1 MKLSVSMITFQGA
14 AYLKAQMD
22 SILGQSIPVHEIIV
36 CDDGSTD
43 GTREILA
50 TYAASYPQIQ
60 LFFNEKNLG
69 TVANMQQCLRK
80 TTGDLI
86 FLADQDDVWL
96 PNKVK
101 KTLTFFQDNPEAE
114 AVFSN
119 ADIID
124 EVGETQFGMT
134 LWDIIGFPYG
144 QVDLADFERRVDNVV
159 TGAGLAFKRDL
170 DLITKDIP
178 QIPGLLHDGW
188 IGLYFAAKNTLKAN
202 PEKLFQYRSHANQQ
216 VGGKIAERSQNLD
229 FNLALYDGVPVMKD
243 FATWKAAM
251 KRLYTNLNLPYMQKE
266 IIQEQI
272 DLYAEYGK
280 TYFKLRAS
288 LFLFVKAIR

>member
-14 AYLKAQMD
+14 AYLQAQMD
-22 SILGQSIPVHEIIV
+22 SILGQSVPVNEIIV

-50 TYAASYPQIQ
+50 TYAASHPHIQ
-60 LFFNEKNLG
+60 LHFNERNLG

-80 TTGDLI
+80 TTGELI

-96 PNKVK
+96 PNKVE
-101 KTLTFFQDNPEAE
+101 KTLAFFQENPDAD

-159 TGAGLAFKRDL
+159 TGAGLAFKRDP
-170 DLITKDIP
+170 DLLEKDIP

-188 IGLYFAAKNTLKAN
+188 LGLYFAAKNTLKAT
-202 PEKLFQYRSHANQQ
+202 PDILFQYRSHANQQ
-216 VGGKIAERSQNLD
+216 VGGKIKERQALLD

-243 FATWKAAM
+243 FTTWRAAM
-251 KRLYTNLNLPYMQKE
+251 KRLYTNLALPYMNKE
-266 IIQEQI
+266 KIQDQI
-272 DLYAEYGK
+272 ELYAEYGK
-280 TYFKLRAS
+280 TYFQLCAS
-288 LFLFVKAIR
+288 LYLFVKAIR

>member
-43 GTREILA
+43 ETRAIL
-50 TYAASYPQIQ
+50 TEYAAKHPQIQ

-69 TVANMQQCLRK
+69 TVQNMQQCLRK
-80 TTGDLI
+80 TSGEII

-96 PNKVK
+96 PTKVE
-101 KTLTFFQDNPEAE
+101 KTLAFFQEHPNAG

-124 EVGETQFGMT
+124 ETGETQYGMT
-134 LWDIIGFPYG
+134 LWDIIGFPYD
-144 QVDLADFERRVDNVV
+144 QVELIDFERRVDNVV
-159 TGAGLAFKRDL
+159 TGAGLAFKRDPEL
-170 DLITKDIP
+170 LQKDIP
-178 QIPGLLHDGW
+178 QLPGLLHDGW
-188 IGLYFAAKNTLKAN
+188 IGLYFAAKNALQAN
-202 PEKLFQYRSHANQQ
+202 PEKLFQYRSHTNQQ
-216 VGGKIAERSQNLD
+216 VGGKTADRAQLLE
-229 FNLALYDGVPVMKD
+229 FNYALYDGVPVMKD
-243 FATWKAAM
+243 YKTWKESM
-251 KRLYTNLNLPYMQKE
+251 KRLYTNLDLPYMDKAK
-266 IIQEQI
+266 IQDQI
-272 DLYAEYGK
+272 ELYAEYGK
-280 TYFKLRAS
+280 TYFQLRAS

>member
-14 AYLKAQMD
+14 AYLKVQMD
-22 SILGQSIPVHEIIV
+22 SILGQSIPVQEIIV

-50 TYAASYPQIQ
+50 SYAAEYPQIQ
-60 LFFNEKNLG
+60 LYFNEKNLG
-69 TVANMQQCLRK
+69 TVANMQQCLRR
-80 TTGDLI
+80 TTGDII

-96 PNKVK
+96 PTKVEK
-101 KTLTFFQDNPEAE
+101 MLAFFQENPEAD

-124 EVGETQFGMT
+124 EVGETQYGMT

-144 QVDLADFERRVDNVV
+144 QVELTDFERRVDNVV
-159 TGAGLAFKRDL
+159 TGAGLAFKRNPEL
-170 DLITKDIP
+170 LEKDIP

-188 IGLYFAAKNTLKAN
+188 IGLYFAAKNTLKSN

-216 VGGKIAERSQNLD
+216 VGGKIKERSQLLN

-243 FATWKAAM
+243 YATWKAAM
-251 KRLYTNLNLPYMQKE
+251 KRLYTNLDLPYMDKAE
-266 IIQEQI
+266 IQDQI

-280 TYFKLRAS
+280 TYFQLRAS

>member
-43 GTREILA
+43 GTKEILA
-50 TYAASYPQIQ
+50 TYAESHPHIQ
-60 LFFNEKNLG
+60 LHFNEKNLG

-86 FLADQDDVWL
+86 FLTDQDDVWL
-96 PNKVK
+96 PNKVE
-101 KTLTFFQDNPEAE
+101 KTLAFFQENPNAD

-144 QVDLADFERRVDNVV
+144 QVELADFERRVDNVV
-159 TGAGLAFKRDL
+159 TGAGLAFKRDIEL
-170 DLITKDIP
+170 LEKDIP

-188 IGLYFAAKNTLKAN
+188 IGLYFAAKNTLLAN
-202 PEKLFQYRSHANQQ
+202 PEKLLQYRSHANQQ
-216 VGGKIAERSQNLD
+216 VGGKIAERSQLLE
-229 FNLALYDGVPVMKD
+229 FNLALFDGVPVMKD
-243 FATWKAAM
+243 FATWRAAM
-251 KRLYTNLNLPYMQKE
+251 KRLYTNLELPYMDKE
-266 IIQEQI
+266 KIQEQI

-280 TYFKLRAS
+280 TYFQLRAS

>member
-1 MKLSVSMITFQGA
+1 MITFQGA

-22 SILGQSIPVHEIIV
+22 SILGQSVPVHEIIA

-50 TYAASYPQIQ
+50 AYAADNPQIQ
-60 LFFNEKNLG
+60 LHFNEKNLG

-96 PNKVK
+96 PTKAE
-101 KTLTFFQDNPEAE
+101 KTLAFFQQNPEAD

-144 QVDLADFERRVDNVV
+144 QVELADFESRVDNVV
-159 TGAGLAFKRDL
+159 TGAGLAFKRNQEL
-170 DLITKDIP
+170 LEKDIP

-188 IGLYFAAKNTLKAN
+188 IGLYFASKNTLKAN

-216 VGGKIAERSQNLD
+216 VGGKIKERQALLN

-243 FATWKAAM
+243 FATWRAAM
-251 KRLYTNLNLPYMQKE
+251 KRLYTNLNLPYMNKAK
-266 IIQEQI
+266 IQNQI

-280 TYFKLRAS
+280 TYFQLRAS

>member
-14 AYLKAQMD
+14 SYLKAQMD
-22 SILGQSIPVHEIIV
+22 SILGQSIPVQEIIV

-50 TYAASYPQIQ
+50 SYVAEYPQIQ
-60 LFFNEKNLG
+60 LHFNEKNLG

-96 PNKVK
+96 PTKAE
-101 KTLTFFQDNPEAE
+101 KTLAFFQQNPEAD

-159 TGAGLAFKRDL
+159 TGAGLAFKRDSE
-170 DLITKDIP
+170 LIDTGIP

-188 IGLYFAAKNTLKAN
+188 IGLYFATKNTLKAN

-216 VGGKIAERSQNLD
+216 VGGKIKERSQLLS
-229 FNLALYDGVPVMKD
+229 FNLALYDGVPVMKN

-251 KRLYTNLNLPYMQKE
+251 KRLYTNLDLPYMDKAK
-266 IIQEQI
+266 IQNQI

-280 TYFKLRAS
+280 TYFQLRAS

>member
-1 MKLSVSMITFQGA
+1 MITFQGA

-43 GTREILA
+43 GTKEILA
-50 TYAASYPQIQ
+50 TYAESHPHIQ
-60 LFFNEKNLG
+60 LHFNEKNLG

-96 PNKVK
+96 PTKVEK
-101 KTLTFFQDNPEAE
+101 MLTFFQENPEAD

-144 QVDLADFERRVDNVV
+144 QVELADFERRVDNVV
-159 TGAGLAFKRDL
+159 TGAGLAFKRDIEL
-170 DLITKDIP
+170 LEKDIP
-178 QIPGLLHDGW
+178 LIPGLLHDGW
-188 IGLYFAAKNTLKAN
+188 IGLYFAAKYTLKAN

-216 VGGKIAERSQNLD
+216 VGGKIAERSQLLD
-229 FNLALYDGVPVMKD
+229 FNLALYDGIPVMKD
-243 FATWKAAM
+243 FATWRAAM
-251 KRLYTNLNLPYMQKE
+251 KRLFTNLELPYMDKE
-266 IIQEQI
+266 KIQEQI

-280 TYFKLRAS
+280 TYFQLRAS

>member
-14 AYLKAQMD
+14 TYLKAQMD

-96 PNKVK
+96 PNKVEN
-101 KTLTFFQDNPEAE
+101 TLAFFEKHSTAE

-119 ADIID
+119 AEIID

-144 QVDLADFERRVDNVV
+144 KVELGDFERRVDNVV
-159 TGAGLAFKRDL
+159 TGAGLALKRNKE
-170 DLITKDIP
+170 LIEKDIP

-188 IGLYFAAKNTLKAN
+188 IGLYFASKNALMAN
-202 PEKLFQYRSHANQQ
+202 PEILFQYRSHANQQ

-280 TYFKLRAS
+280 TYFQLRAS

>member
-1 MKLSVSMITFQGA
+1 MITFQGA

-43 GTREILA
+43 GTKEILA
-50 TYAASYPQIQ
+50 TYAESHPHIQ
-60 LFFNEKNLG
+60 LHFNEKNRG

-96 PNKVK
+96 PTKVE
-101 KTLTFFQDNPEAE
+101 KTLAFFQENPNAD

-124 EVGETQFGMT
+124 EVGETQYGMT

-144 QVDLADFERRVDNVV
+144 QVELADFERRVDNVV
-159 TGAGLAFKRDL
+159 TGAGLAFKRNQEL
-170 DLITKDIP
+170 LEKDIP

-188 IGLYFAAKNTLKAN
+188 IGLYFAAKNTLLAN

-216 VGGKIAERSQNLD
+216 VGGKIAERSQLLD

-243 FATWKAAM
+243 FATWRAAM
-251 KRLYTNLNLPYMQKE
+251 KRLYTNLELPYMNKE
-266 IIQEQI
+266 KIQEQI

-280 TYFKLRAS
+280 TYFQLRAS

>member
-1 MKLSVSMITFQGA
+1 
-14 AYLKAQMD
+14 MD

-50 TYAASYPQIQ
+50 TYAANHPQIQ
-60 LFFNEKNLG
+60 LHFNEKNLG

-80 TTGDLI
+80 TSGDIL

-96 PNKVK
+96 PNKVE
-101 KTLTFFQDNPEAE
+101 KTLAFFQDNPTTG

-119 ADIID
+119 ASIID
-124 EVGETQFGMT
+124 ETGETQYGMT
-134 LWDIIGFPYG
+134 LWDIVGFPYD
-144 QVDLADFERRVDNVV
+144 QVELADFERRVDNVV
-159 TGAGLAFKRDL
+159 TGAGLAFKL
-170 DLITKDIP
+170 DPELLQKDIP
-178 QIPGLLHDGW
+178 QLPGLLHDGW

-216 VGGKIAERSQNLD
+216 VGGKIAERSQLLA
-229 FNLALYDGVPVMKD
+229 FNLAMYDGVPVMKD
-243 FATWKAAM
+243 FTTWKTTM
-251 KRLYTNLNLPYMQKE
+251 KRLYTNLDLPYMDKAK
-266 IIQEQI
+266 IQNQI

-280 TYFKLRAS
+280 TYFQLRAS
-288 LFLFVKAIR
+288 LFLFIKAIR

>member
-1 MKLSVSMITFQGA
+1 MNLSVSMITFQGA

-50 TYAASYPQIQ
+50 TYAASHPQIQ
-60 LFFNEKNLG
+60 LYFNEKNLG

-96 PNKVK
+96 PSKVE
-101 KTLTFFQDNPEAE
+101 KTLAFFQKNPEAD

-144 QVDLADFERRVDNVV
+144 QVDLADFETRVDNVV
-159 TGAGLAFKRDL
+159 TGAGLAFKRNPEL
-170 DLITKDIP
+170 LEKDIP

-216 VGGKIAERSQNLD
+216 VGGKIKERSQLLD

-243 FATWKAAM
+243 FAMWKAAM
-251 KRLYTNLNLPYMQKE
+251 KRLYTNLDLPYMDKAK
-266 IIQEQI
+266 IQDQI

-280 TYFKLRAS
+280 TYFQLRAS

>member
-14 AYLKAQMD
+14 SYLKAQMD
-22 SILGQSIPVHEIIV
+22 SILGQSVPVHEIIV

-50 TYAASYPQIQ
+50 AYAADNPQIQ
-60 LFFNEKNLG
+60 LHFNEKNLG

-86 FLADQDDVWL
+86 LLADQDDVWL
-96 PNKVK
+96 PTKAE
-101 KTLTFFQDNPEAE
+101 KTLAFFQQNPEAD

-134 LWDIIGFPYG
+134 LWDIIGFPSD

-159 TGAGLAFKRDL
+159 TGAGLAFKRNQEL
-170 DLITKDIP
+170 LEKDIP

-188 IGLYFAAKNTLKAN
+188 IGLYFAVKNTLKAN
-202 PEKLFQYRSHANQQ
+202 PERLFQYRSHANQQ
-216 VGGKIAERSQNLD
+216 VGGKIKERQALLD

-243 FATWKAAM
+243 FAIWKAAM
-251 KRLYTNLNLPYMQKE
+251 KRLYTNLDLPYMDKAK
-266 IIQEQI
+266 IQDQI

-280 TYFKLRAS
+280 TYFQLRAS

>member
-22 SILGQSIPVHEIIV
+22 SILDQSIPVQEIIV

-50 TYAASYPQIQ
+50 SYAAEYPQIQ
-60 LFFNEKNLG
+60 LHFNEKNLG
-69 TVANMQQCLRK
+69 TVANLQQCLRK

-96 PNKVK
+96 ASKVE
-101 KTLTFFQDNPEAE
+101 KTLAFFQENPSAD

-119 ADIID
+119 ADIIN
-124 EVGETQFGMT
+124 EVGGKVKDMT
-134 LWDIIGFPYG
+134 LWDIIGFPHD
-144 QVDLADFERRVDNVV
+144 QVELSDFERRVDNVV
-159 TGAGLAFKRDL
+159 TGAGLAFKRDPS
-170 DLITKDIP
+170 LIEKDIP
-178 QIPGLLHDGW
+178 QMPGLLHDGW
-188 IGLYFAAKNTLKAN
+188 IGLYFAAKNALMAN

-216 VGGKIAERSQNLD
+216 VGGKIQERQALLD
-229 FNLALYDGVPVMKD
+229 FNLALYDGIPVMKD

-251 KRLYTNLNLPYMQKE
+251 KRLYSNLDLPYMDKAK
-266 IIQEQI
+266 IQDQI

-280 TYFKLRAS
+280 TYFQLRAS
-288 LFLFVKAIR
+288 LYLFVKTLR

>member
-14 AYLKAQMD
+14 AYLKTQMD
-22 SILGQSIPVHEIIV
+22 SILGQSIPVQEIIV

-50 TYAASYPQIQ
+50 SYAAENPQIQ
-60 LFFNEKNLG
+60 LQFNKKNLG

-96 PNKVK
+96 PNKVE
-101 KTLTFFQDNPEAE
+101 KTLAFFQENPEAD

-124 EVGETQFGMT
+124 EVGETQYGMT

-144 QVDLADFERRVDNVV
+144 QVDLTDFEMRVDNVV
-159 TGAGLAFKRDL
+159 TGAGLAFKRNQEL
-170 DLITKDIP
+170 LEKDIP

-188 IGLYFAAKNTLKAN
+188 IGLYFATKNTLKAN

-216 VGGKIAERSQNLD
+216 VGGKIKERQALLN
-229 FNLALYDGVPVMKD
+229 FNLALYDGVPVMKN

-251 KRLYTNLNLPYMQKE
+251 KRLYTNLDLPYMDKAK
-266 IIQEQI
+266 IQDQI

-280 TYFKLRAS
+280 TYFQLRAS

>member
-14 AYLKAQMD
+14 SYLKAQMD

-50 TYAASYPQIQ
+50 SYVAEYPQIQ
-60 LFFNEKNLG
+60 LHFNEKNLG

-80 TTGDLI
+80 TMGNLV

-96 PNKVK
+96 PTKVEK
-101 KTLTFFQDNPEAE
+101 MLAFFQENPEAD

-124 EVGETQFGMT
+124 EVGETQFEMT

-144 QVDLADFERRVDNVV
+144 QVDLADFETRVDNVV
-159 TGAGLAFKRDL
+159 TGAGLAFKRNQEL
-170 DLITKDIP
+170 LEKDIP

-188 IGLYFAAKNTLKAN
+188 IGLYFATKNTLKAN

-216 VGGKIAERSQNLD
+216 VGGKIKERSQLLN

-251 KRLYTNLNLPYMQKE
+251 KRLYTNLDLPYMDKAK
-266 IIQEQI
+266 IQDQI

-280 TYFKLRAS
+280 TYFQLRAS

>member
-1 MKLSVSMITFQGA
+1 MITFQGA

-22 SILGQSIPVHEIIV
+22 SILGQRIPVHEIIV

-50 TYAASYPQIQ
+50 TYAESHPHIQ
-60 LFFNEKNLG
+60 LHFNEKNLG

-96 PNKVK
+96 PTKVE
-101 KTLTFFQDNPEAE
+101 KTLAFFQDNPDAD
-114 AVFSN
+114 AIFSN

-124 EVGETQFGMT
+124 EVGETPFGMT

-159 TGAGLAFKRDL
+159 TGAGLAFKRNQELL
-170 DLITKDIP
+170 DKDIP

-216 VGGKIAERSQNLD
+216 VGGKIAERSQLLD
-229 FNLALYDGVPVMKD
+229 FNLALYDGIPVMKD
-243 FATWKAAM
+243 FATWRAAM
-251 KRLYTNLNLPYMQKE
+251 KRLYTNLELPYMDKE
-266 IIQEQI
+266 KIQEQI

-280 TYFKLRAS
+280 TYFQLRAS

>member
-22 SILGQSIPVHEIIV
+22 SILGQSLPVHEIIV

-50 TYAASYPQIQ
+50 DYAAAHPQIKLQ
-60 LFFNEKNLG
+60 FNTENLG
-69 TVANMQQCLRK
+69 TVANMQQCLRLS
-80 TTGDLI
+80 TGDII

-96 PNKVK
+96 PNKVE
-101 KTLTFFQDNPEAE
+101 KTLAFFKQNPTAE

-119 ADIID
+119 AEIID

-134 LWDIIGFPYG
+134 LWDIIGFPFG
-144 QVDLADFERRVDNVV
+144 KVDLADFERRVDNVV
-159 TGAGLAFKRDL
+159 TGAGLALKRNPEL
-170 DLITKDIP
+170 LQKDIP
-178 QIPGLLHDGW
+178 RIPGLLHDGW
-188 IGLYFAAKNTLKAN
+188 IGLYFASKNALMAN
-202 PEKLFQYRSHANQQ
+202 PETLFQYRSHANQQ
-216 VGGKIAERSQNLD
+216 VGGKVAERSQLLD

-243 FATWKAAM
+243 FKTWKEAM
-251 KRLYTNLNLPYMQKE
+251 KRLYTNLTLPYMQTEK
-266 IIQEQI
+266 IQEQI

-280 TYFKLRAS
+280 TYFQLRAS
-288 LFLFVKAIR
+288 LFLFMKAIR

>member
-14 AYLKAQMD
+14 SYLKAQMD
-22 SILGQSIPVHEIIV
+22 SILGQSIPVQEIIV

-50 TYAASYPQIQ
+50 TYAASHPQIQ
-60 LFFNEKNLG
+60 LHFNKKNLG

-80 TTGDLI
+80 STGDLI
-86 FLADQDDVWL
+86 FLADQDDVWI
-96 PNKVK
+96 PTKVE
-101 KTLTFFQDNPEAE
+101 KTLTFFRENPEAD

-144 QVDLADFERRVDNVV
+144 QVDLTDFEMRVDNVV
-159 TGAGLAFKRDL
+159 TGAGLAFKRNQEL
-170 DLITKDIP
+170 LEKDIP

-216 VGGKIAERSQNLD
+216 VGGKIKERQALLN

-243 FATWKAAM
+243 FATWKAAI
-251 KRLYTNLNLPYMQKE
+251 KRLYTNLDLPYMDKAK
-266 IIQEQI
+266 IQDQI

-280 TYFKLRAS
+280 TYFQLRAS

>member
-50 TYAASYPQIQ
+50 AYAADNPQIQ
-60 LFFNEKNLG
+60 LHFNEKNLG
-69 TVANMQQCLRK
+69 TIANMQQCLRK

-96 PNKVK
+96 PTKVEK
-101 KTLTFFQDNPEAE
+101 MLAFFQENPEAD

-144 QVDLADFERRVDNVV
+144 QVDLADFETRVDNVV
-159 TGAGLAFKRDL
+159 TGAGLAFKRNQEL
-170 DLITKDIP
+170 LEKDIP

-188 IGLYFAAKNTLKAN
+188 IGLHFAAKNNLNAN
-202 PEKLFQYRSHANQQ
+202 PERLFQYRSHANQQ
-216 VGGKIAERSQNLD
+216 VGGKIKERQALLD
-229 FNLALYDGVPVMKD
+229 FNLAVYDGFPVMKD
-243 FATWKAAM
+243 YATWKAAM
-251 KRLYTNLNLPYMQKE
+251 KRLYTNLDLPYMDKAK
-266 IIQEQI
+266 IQNQI

-280 TYFKLRAS
+280 TYFQLRAS